1 MWRQPAAAAHPVR
14 VPFPSGQPCA
24 DRLTFPIHR
33 NNHLL
38 AALPAGVYT
47 QLAPALELVR
57 LETGCVLHEGNN
69 QPQHVYFPIDSIVS
83 LRCELTEGT
92 GGEIAV
98 AGNDGMIGM
107 ALLMGGQSTT
117 SRAVVCGAGSA
128 LRINAVSLL
137 REFEQDGPLQH
148 ALLHYMQALITQTA
162 QTSVCNRHHSLDQQL
177 CRWLLLRLDRTLSNV
192 LLVTQEQIAVML
204 GVRREGVTQAAGKL
218 QATGLIHYNR
228 GRIAVLDRPGLEA
241 LVCECYAVV
250 NREYE
255 RLLPTFTTH

>member
-1 MWRQPAAAAHPVR
+1 
-14 VPFPSGQPCA
+14 
-24 DRLTFPIHR
+24 
-33 NNHLL
+33 
-38 AALPAGVYT
+38 
-47 QLAPALELVR
+47 
-57 LETGCVLHEGNN
+57 
-69 QPQHVYFPIDSIVS
+69 
-83 LRCELTEGT
+83 
-92 GGEIAV
+92 
-98 AGNDGMIGM
+98 
-107 ALLMGGQSTT
+107 
-117 SRAVVCGAGSA
+117 
-128 LRINAVSLL
+128 
-137 REFEQDGPLQH
+137 
-148 ALLHYMQALITQTA
+148 MQALITQTA